1 MFSARFMCAV
11 CNKCVL
17 IGTNS
22 VACWY
27 PLQTVWTQIR
37 PDKKLGLIW
46 IRTVWHSYWWYPSKT
61 FWKEFSL
68 SKATACEKKPVQL
81 FSMQKVQPF
90 TYQPRGCRLLL
101 LPPCCFRYLILNE
114 CARSSRICD
123 KYQTFLNWPIKFGL
137 SLHLH
142 PFFLLRFAKALAR
155 LRQCEV
161 SSDPLMFVYA
171 INTKLSWTGL

>member
-61 FWKEFSL
+61 FWKEFIL

-81 FSMQKVQPF
+81 FSMQKVQPV
-90 TYQPRGCRLLL
+90 TYQPQGCRLLL

-114 CARSSRICD
+114 CARSSGPSLLA
-123 KYQTFLNWPIKFGL
+123 YVTF
-137 SLHLH
+137 
-142 PFFLLRFAKALAR
+142 
-155 LRQCEV
+155 
-161 SSDPLMFVYA
+161 
-171 INTKLSWTGL
+171 TKLSWTGPKILVWAFIYTPSLLGIRCSLR